1 MLNFTYQ
8 GRKFVNGYAC
18 DALGRPITIKSGY
31 SSEDE
36 RDAKEAYEEA
46 VKMMKSPKQQTQ
58 ENKYE
63 QKKQFENTF
72 ALDITPEE
80 YEQLFANSR
89 KSENGYM
96 LNEMG
101 QEISLENGYTDEDV
115 EITRKLAS
123 REF

>member
-18 DALGRPITIKSGY
+18 NALGRPITVKNGY

-36 RDAKEAYEEA
+36 R
-46 VKMMKSPKQQTQ
+46 
-58 ENKYE
+58 
-63 QKKQFENTF
+63 
-72 ALDITPEE
+72 
-80 YEQLFANSR
+80 
-89 KSENGYM
+89 
-96 LNEMG
+96 NEMG

>member
-18 DALGRPITIKSGY
+18 DGLGRPITVKSGY